1 MVATC
6 QNAFGK
12 NKVSL
17 LNTLTV
23 KCNHILVESIFRS
36 PFKSLQR
43 KVQVYFWSPLV
54 NFGSQTVGDKHHVM
68 SWVGGLITWNS
79 TNYFVYVR
87 SLSSN

>member
-17 LNTLTV
+17 LNTLAV
-23 KCNHILVESIFRS
+23 KCNHKLVESIFRS
-36 PFKSLQR
+36 SFKLLQR

-54 NFGSQTVGDKHHVM
+54 NFGSQTVATNTMLCHG
-68 SWVGGLITWNS
+68 WEGLVT
-79 TNYFVYVR
+79 
-87 SLSSN
+87 